1 MRQNNMKIIGI
12 TGGVGAGKTTVVD
25 ILKTHYEVVFLCC
38 DTIAHD
44 LMKKGNVA
52 YEQIVSHY
60 GENILGSDGEI
71 DRKKLSEE
79 AFLKEGGTAFL
90 NRIVHPLVR
99 MEVDAKIAA
108 CKQAEYRGMILVEA
122 ALLLEAGYHD
132 ICDEIW
138 YVYASE
144 ETRRERL
151 RNNRGYSE
159 EKITALF
166 QKQYTEEQFKA
177 GCDFI
182 IKNETEEKQTQGTV
196 LEQIQKHLR

>member
-1 MRQNNMKIIGI
+1 MKIIGI

-25 ILKTHYEVVFLCC
+25 ILTKQYDVVFLCC

-44 LMKKGNVA
+44 LMKKGNAA
-52 YEQIVSHY
+52 YEQIVNHY
-60 GENILGSDGEI
+60 GEKILGADREI

-79 AFLKEGGTAFL
+79 AFLTEGGTVFL
-90 NRIVHPLVR
+90 NQIVHPLVR
-99 MEVDAKIAA
+99 MEVDAKIAS
-108 CKQAEYRGMILVEA
+108 CKKAEYRGIILIEA
-122 ALLLEAGYHD
+122 ALLLEAGYQD

-151 RNNRGYSE
+151 RNSRGYSD

-166 QKQYTEEQFKA
+166 QKQYTKEQFTS
-177 GCDFI
+177 GCDMMI
-182 IKNETEEKQTQGTV
+182 ENETEEKQTQGTV